1 MISPG
6 QAEDIVRNC
15 IDEVVDTDEE
25 YKANKPLGKF
35 SIIADETVED
45 LKIEICENK
54 EVGVPSFNHTLDS
67 DELDDIDS
75 DTLAG
80 DIEDII
86 RKKAKPIEEKSK
98 KGKGVRL

>member
-35 SIIADETVED
+35 SILAEETVDD

-54 EVGVPSFNHTLDS
+54 KVGVLAFDHTLNF

-86 RKKAKPIEEKSK
+86 KEKAKPVQKKAKK
-98 KGKGVRL
+98 KGVRL